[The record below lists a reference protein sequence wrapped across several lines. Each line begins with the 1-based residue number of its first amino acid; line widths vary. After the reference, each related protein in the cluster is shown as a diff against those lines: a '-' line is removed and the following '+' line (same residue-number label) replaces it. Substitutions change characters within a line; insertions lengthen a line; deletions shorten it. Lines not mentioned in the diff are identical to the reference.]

1 MNYHQ
6 GNNLKNQHLVRN
18 VLLDLKESKVFQAS
32 LDLQVP
38 LEKEV
43 HLEGLVSL
51 GNPDKLEL
59 WACLEKLADLEWLV
73 HLDFVDL
80 LVLKD

>member
-1 MNYHQ
+1 M
-6 GNNLKNQHLVRN
+6 
-18 VLLDLKESKVFQAS
+18 
-32 LDLQVP
+32 
-38 LEKEV
+38 EKEV

-59 WACLEKLADLEWLV
+59 WECLGKLADLEWLV